1 LVGEGMN
8 GEMVAEGEETKNEEQ
23 KNKDYEKVVKTLK
36 SVQNSKQFNGGL
48 KMMINLRV
56 KYNDDFTEEQLD
68 MLKNIIHNK
77 IEDIKKGKKNVEEN
91 KSVHRKIND

>member
-1 LVGEGMN
+1 
-8 GEMVAEGEETKNEEQ
+8 
-23 KNKDYEKVVKTLK
+23 
-36 SVQNSKQFNGGL
+36 
-48 KMMINLRV
+48 MMINLRV

-68 MLKNIIHNK
+68 MLKNIIHDK